1 MNGKNGVPVAHRI
14 EPRVNRY
21 YLKVSRLY
29 MAAGITLMLILI
41 LYAVS
46 VMMFFGEYVTYDNL
60 KYLVRDWSA
69 MTMPGS
75 ESFTDIVYS
84 TSEDAEFTL
93 FRNGLALYDH
103 EIYSYYDESGICL
116 VEDETGYGDPASAVS
131 EKYLLLYDIG
141 GTGYTVYN
149 QLTRIISRDAD
160 RAIITG
166 DIADDGSM
174 VIVTRSRE
182 TRFVAEVYN
191 AAFAKTMNIYKE
203 NYVLDAGIS
212 PDGKN
217 VVICSA
223 VPSDTD
229 FNLEVEI
236 VRTGA
241 SEKTA
246 LLNYEHTMPLDMVM
260 TQDGFVLLCD
270 NGIYFF
276 DYDGHITSSVNF
288 GGMSLVYADMN
299 GTTVAAAGRTNALG
313 SENRIIVCDIR
324 GNVLYDS
331 VLRERITGIT
341 ASRNQ
346 EKALAYVMGANSVL
360 KLMPDGEI
368 EVHKPESGE
377 ILDVVSRKRDV
388 LICRTGG
395 AYVWN

>member
-1 MNGKNGVPVAHRI
+1 MNEKNGVPVAHRI

-21 YLKVSRLY
+21 YLKISRLY
-29 MAAGITLMLILI
+29 MVVGIALMLVLI

-60 KYLVRDWSA
+60 KYLIRDWSA

-75 ESFTDIVYS
+75 EVFTDIVYS

-103 EIYSYYDESGICL
+103 ESYSYYDESGICL

-149 QLTRIISRDAD
+149 QLTRIISRNAD
-160 RAIITG
+160 RSIIAG
-166 DIADDGSM
+166 DIADDGSL

-191 AAFAKTMNIYKE
+191 AAFTKTMNIYKE

-246 LLNYEHTMPLDMVM
+246 LLNYEHTMPLEVM
-260 TQDGFVLLCD
+260 THDDGFVLLCD
-270 NGIYFF
+270 KGMYFF
-276 DYDGHITSSVNF
+276 DYDGHITSSVDF

-313 SENRIIVCDIR
+313 SENRVIACDIS
-324 GNVLYDS
+324 GSVLYDS
-331 VLRERITGIT
+331 VLRERIDGIT
-341 ASRNQ
+341 ASRNKD
-346 EKALAYVMGANSVL
+346 EALAYVIGSEALL
-360 KLMPDGEI
+360 KLMPDGEV
-368 EVHKPESGE
+368 EMHESESGE
-377 ILDVVSRKRDV
+377 ILDVVSRDGDV

>member
-1 MNGKNGVPVAHRI
+1 MNEKNSVPVAHRI

-29 MAAGITLMLILI
+29 MVVGIALMLVLI
-41 LYAVS
+41 LYAAL

-69 MTMPGS
+69 MTVPGS
-75 ESFTDIVYS
+75 STFTDIVYS
-84 TSEDAEFTL
+84 ASENAEFTL

-116 VEDETGYGDPASAVS
+116 IEDDPGYSDPASAVS
-131 EKYLLLYDIG
+131 DKYLLLYDIG

-149 QLTRIISRDAD
+149 QLTRIIQRDAD
-160 RAIITG
+160 RAIIAA

-191 AAFAKTMNIYKE
+191 AAFTKTMNIYKE

-212 PDGKN
+212 PDGN
-217 VVICSA
+217 HVVICSA

-246 LLNYEHTMPLDMVM
+246 LLNYEHTMPLDVM
-260 TQDGFVLLCD
+260 LHENGFVLLCD
-270 NGIYFF
+270 NGMYFF
-276 DYDGHITSSVNF
+276 DYDGHITSSVDF
-288 GGMSLVYADMN
+288 GGMSLIYADMN
-299 GTTVAAAGRTNALG
+299 GTAVAAAGRTNALG
-313 SENRIIVCDIR
+313 SENRIIVCDIS
-324 GNVLYDS
+324 GSVLYDS
-331 VLRERITGIT
+331 VLRERIEGIA
-341 ASRNQ
+341 ASRNT
-346 EKALAYVMGANSVL
+346 EEALAYVTGSDAVL
-360 KLMPDGEI
+360 KLKPDGEI
-368 EVHKPESGE
+368 EMHTPESGE
-377 ILDVVSRKRDV
+377 IMDVVSRKGDV

-395 AYVWN
+395 AYIWD